1 MGSRELF
8 RDKKLE
14 SAKINDCK
22 LQIDNVFTHKK
33 ISQVGEYQIASKNT
47 CNSTISDYSVVT
59 AMNSSDLIK
68 HKIPISDYSDVT
80 DINSFDL
87 IKQTIPINVNTI
99 DLGQKDP
106 YSQFRFPKI
115 DPPLTKA
122 GQLEVSKLDSLEYL
136 VNLMAGKL
144 RPDLKN
150 VWDQL
155 AGRDTS
161 LKEISKSGMQLTNY
175 DLKQECAK
183 FKKAGEKQKYINN
196 LNKLSAFDSQ
206 VNQVNFIRPT
216 SGPLSEILIKC
227 GDKNQR
233 FHNCLYKIYY
243 NDKDK
248 FSILLNEIKQ
258 YMMHKTSRK
267 IVNRF
272 IKLISNEHPKLY
284 KVSYFM
290 RYITRT
296 VYHGKKSFQH
306 YKSTKYVHGRKLLR
320 VSTSI
325 FNM

>member
-1 MGSRELF
+1 MLKE
-8 RDKKLE
+8 
-14 SAKINDCK
+14 CT
-22 LQIDNVFTHKK
+22 LQIDNDFDPKL
-33 ISQVGEYQIASKNT
+33 SQVGEYQSISNNT
-47 CNSTISDYSVVT
+47 CNSHLPVVT
-59 AMNSSDLIK
+59 AMNPNYLEVTDNNNFDSIK
-68 HKIPISDYSDVT
+68 PIPIQIYVST
-80 DINSFDL
+80 IN
-87 IKQTIPINVNTI
+87 
-99 DLGQKDP
+99 LGTKKDP
-106 YSQFRFPKI
+106 YSQFHFPKI

-216 SGPLSEILIKC
+216 TGPLSEILIEC
-227 GDKNQR
+227 GDKKQS

-258 YMMHKTSRK
+258 YMIHKTSRK

-296 VYHGKKSFQH
+296 VYH
-306 YKSTKYVHGRKLLR
+306 
-320 VSTSI
+320 
-325 FNM
+325 

>member
-14 SAKINDCK
+14 SAKIKDCK

-33 ISQVGEYQIASKNT
+33 ISQVGEYQISSKNT
-47 CNSTISDYSVVT
+47 CKSTISDCSVVT
-59 AMNSSDLIK
+59 AMNNSDLIK
-68 HKIPISDYSDVT
+68 HKIPISDYSEVT
-80 DINSFDL
+80 NINSFDL
-87 IKQTIPINVNTI
+87 IKTIPIQINVNTI

-144 RPDLKN
+144 RPDLKY

-175 DLKQECAK
+175 DLKHECAK

-206 VNQVNFIRPT
+206 VSEVKFIRPT
-216 SGPLSEILIKC
+216 SGPLSEILIEC

-233 FHNCLYKIYY
+233 FHNRLYQIYY
-243 NDKDK
+243 KDKDK
-248 FSILLNEIKQ
+248 FLILLDEIK
-258 YMMHKTSRK
+258 
-267 IVNRF
+267 
-272 IKLISNEHPKLY
+272 
-284 KVSYFM
+284 
-290 RYITRT
+290 
-296 VYHGKKSFQH
+296 
-306 YKSTKYVHGRKLLR
+306 
-320 VSTSI
+320 
-325 FNM
+325 